1 MHESGFV
8 IGIGRKAKIEF
19 QLKLRF
25 NYKYTICKGTKLQG
39 DLDGDEKGACYY
51 S

>member
-1 MHESGFV
+1 MHENGFV
-8 IGIGRKAKIEF
+8 IGSGRKAKIEF

-25 NYKYTICKGTKLQG
+25 NYTYTICKGTKLR
-39 DLDGDEKGACYY
+39 DLDGEEKGACYY